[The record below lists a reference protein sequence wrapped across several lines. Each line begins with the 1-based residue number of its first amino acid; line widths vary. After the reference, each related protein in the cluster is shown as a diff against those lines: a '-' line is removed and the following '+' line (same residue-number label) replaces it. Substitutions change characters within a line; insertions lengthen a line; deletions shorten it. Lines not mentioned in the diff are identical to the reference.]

1 MGMLKDMQSQF
12 APNETTPRPDV
23 LAGEGKKNGGLEVLG
38 AENASKFSATETRD
52 PMAFEGKK
60 NTGLEGVKDGSKFGM
75 VGGRPTLYIDTVEY

>member
-1 MGMLKDMQSQF
+1 MLKDMQSQYGPT
-12 APNETTPRPDV
+12 ATTQNADV

-38 AENASKFSATETRD
+38 AENASKYSVTTKAD

-60 NTGLEGVKDGSKFGM
+60 YMGLEGVKDGSKFGL

>member
-1 MGMLKDMQSQF
+1 MLKDMQSQYGPT
-12 APNETTPRPDV
+12 ATTQNADV

-38 AENASKFSATETRD
+38 AENASKYSVTAKKD

-60 NTGLEGVKDGSKFGM
+60 NMGLEGVKDGSKFGL

>member
-12 APNETTPRPDV
+12 APSKTTPNADT
-23 LAGEGKKNGGLEVLG
+23 LAGEGKKNTGLEGLG
-38 AENASKFSATETRD
+38 ANNASKYSVTEKRD

-60 NTGLEGVKDGSKFGM
+60 NAGLEGVKDGSKFGM